1 MAIKYKLQDISKLS
15 DRNIFVDANVLIHL
29 FWPTAG
35 SMKWEIAY
43 SNAFSSLLK
52 QSNKLY
58 VDFLVIAEVINQM
71 LRTEYK
77 TKKGYTALSFKQF
90 RDSAVGQ
97 QVLIDIYLIVENQ
110 ILAQFDVTGN
120 SFSKTDIL
128 SFLTIDTLDF
138 LDKGILKTCQDNN
151 FVLLTNDK
159 DFKNADIDILTGNP
173 HILTP

>member
-15 DRNIFVDANVLIHL
+15 SRNIFVDSNVLIHL

-35 SMKWEIAY
+35 SMKWEIEYA
-43 SNAFSSLLK
+43 NAFSSLLK
-52 QSNKLY
+52 QSNKLH

-71 LRTEYK
+71 LRTDFK
-77 TKKGYTALSFKQF
+77 TKKGSSALSFKQF
-90 RDSAVGQ
+90 RDSADGQ
-97 QVLIDIYLIVENQ
+97 QVLSDIYLIVENQ

-138 LDKGILKTCQDNN
+138 LDKGILRTCQDNN

-159 DFKNADIDILTGNP
+159 DFKNADIDILTANP